1 MRDKISAD
9 IPRYHSNAT
18 KRIFVHSFGS
28 VTNCKSAILRKAY
41 QFLTGDASA
50 SRNATESELGERVGE
65 MLSLQDPDLVTDLR
79 INNAGQPERYDVFL
93 EECQKYIVEKV
104 ETAVDDRRHDTVSGD
119 GDVVVHLAAALSVRD
134 LHSQVQKRCPDAP
147 IPSVQ
152 WLRLQFWPKRVNVK
166 TSSRYYGRIK
176 VKYMVQS
183 RQLRQSH
190 EDIHYASAIFR
201 YLKEFCVKYKNNT
214 SLVCMD
220 DKHTMKIGEPN
231 FPIAAIERGKRVL
244 VAKGTKLAVGDHDFA
259 KLSMIPS
266 VILSVNIPDFVEDSW
281 YRGQAHVG

>member
-1 MRDKISAD
+1 MQSEREIWHTYEGNRLTDTEADRYGSVNDALKAADFFEPVSLNNFTSEIPWRKYEYLKSFAVGSRTVRYTITGGHRNLDFAWRVPTSYDEASLLSANIKVRDKINAD
-9 IPRYHSNAT
+9 IPRYHSNAM
-18 KRIFVHSFGS
+18 KRVFVHSFGS

-50 SRNATESELGERVGE
+50 SRNATESELDERVGE

-166 TSSRYYGRIK
+166 TSSSITEG
-176 VKYMVQS
+176 
-183 RQLRQSH
+183 
-190 EDIHYASAIFR
+190 
-201 YLKEFCVKYKNNT
+201 LKSST
-214 SLVCMD
+214 
-220 DKHTMKIGEPN
+220 
-231 FPIAAIERGKRVL
+231 
-244 VAKGTKLAVGDHDFA
+244 
-259 KLSMIPS
+259 
-266 VILSVNIPDFVEDSW
+266 W
-281 YRGQAHVG
+281 YSPVS